1 MNYEVSRRLPLFNS
15 QFHSQFSILKT
26 ITPHPPLPN
35 PTKDRAV
42 ERNIRC
48 TQLSKSPDAFS
59 HSGSHVEEPSC
70 FKFLKNPNTRY
81 PKASQCVVKESATSI
96 RSEEVT

>member
-1 MNYEVSRRLPLFNS
+1 MKYRGGYHFSILNSILNS
-15 QFHSQFSILKT
+15 QFSKQS
-26 ITPHPPLPN
+26 PSPPLTN

-59 HSGSHVEEPSC
+59 HSGSQVEEPSC

-81 PKASQCVVKESATSI
+81 PKASQCGVKESATSI